1 MRFLLAGLATLPL
14 LFAQTPPPRPAPKKV
29 DAALRSRV
37 TEFHQ
42 YMIEGTFRKALDMVA
57 QDSQDFFL
65 STSKNK
71 QTVFKI
77 EEIAYSD
84 KFTKAV
90 VKISTTYRTLVGF
103 HTLDLPTTLPDYWKL
118 VGGKWMWYHDPAA
131 DHPSFFGVP
140 LSDATKPEAAIL
152 AQAVPKDTSS
162 EALGAA
168 AQSVL
173 QGTPGPVLD
182 KNSIEFVLGTPGEQQ
197 VVVRNPYRGQ
207 VRVAATLAGPS
218 LGVSAEPSLSVL
230 DSLGTAPVTIHY
242 DPRSGVPGS
251 TVVRLEIQ
259 PFHRVF
265 SLAVNVVRP
274 PAPADAGTLAPA
286 PSVEPAKP

>member
-1 MRFLLAGLATLPL
+1 MKWLLGTFLASLPL
-14 LFAQTPPPRPAPKKV
+14 LFAQTPPLQPAPKKV
-29 DAALRSRV
+29 DAALRSRI

-42 YMIEGTFRKALDMVA
+42 YMLEGTFRRALDMVA

-77 EEIAYSD
+77 DEIAYSD

-103 HTLDLPTTLPDYWKL
+103 HTLELPTTLPEYWKL
-118 VGGKWMWYHDPAA
+118 VAGKWMWYHDPAT
-131 DHPSFFGVP
+131 DRPSFFGVP
-140 LSDATKPEAAIL
+140 LGDASTPEAVL
-152 AQAVPKDTSS
+152 AQAVPKDTST

-182 KNSIEFVLGTPGEQQ
+182 KTSMEFVLGTPGEQQ

-207 VRVAATLAGPS
+207 VRVAASLAGPS
-218 LGVSAEPSLSVL
+218 LGVSAEPGLSVI
-230 DSLGTAPVTIHY
+230 DALGTAPVTIRY
-242 DPRSGVPGS
+242 DSLSAVPGS

-265 SLAVNVVRP
+265 SVSVNIVRP
-274 PAPADAGTLAPA
+274 PASAAPTPPVPA
-286 PSVEPAKP
+286 PSVDPAKP

>member
-1 MRFLLAGLATLPL
+1 MKRFLGAFLATMPL
-14 LFAQTPPPRPAPKKV
+14 LFAQTPPAKPAPRKV

-42 YMIEGTFRKALDMVA
+42 YMIDGTFRRALDMVA

-103 HTLDLPTTLPDYWKL
+103 RALDLPTTLPDYWKL
-118 VGGKWMWYHDPAA
+118 VGGKWMWYHDAAA
-131 DHPSFFGVP
+131 DRPNFFGVP
-140 LSDATKPEAAIL
+140 LGDASKPESVL
-152 AQAVPKDTSS
+152 AQALPKDTSNQ
-162 EALGAA
+162 ALGAA

-182 KNSIEFVLGTPGEQQ
+182 KNSMEFVLGTPGEQQ

-207 VRVAATLAGPS
+207 VRVAASLFGPS
-218 LGVSAEPSLSVL
+218 LGVSTDPDLSVI
-230 DSLGTAPVTIHY
+230 DSLGTASVTIHY
-242 DPRSGVPGS
+242 DPQLTVPGS
-251 TVVRLEIQ
+251 TVVRFEIQ

-265 SLAVNVVRP
+265 SLSVNIVRP
-274 PAPADAGTLAPA
+274 AATATPAFPRR
-286 PSVEPAKP
+286 PAKP

>member
-1 MRFLLAGLATLPL
+1 MMRFLGALLATLPL
-14 LFAQTPPPRPAPKKV
+14 LFAQTLPPQPAPKKV
-29 DAALRSRV
+29 DAALRSRIA
-37 TEFHQ
+37 EFHQ
-42 YMIEGTFRKALDMVA
+42 YMLEGTYRRALDMVA

-103 HTLDLPTTLPDYWKL
+103 HTLDLPTTLPEYWKL
-118 VGGKWMWYHDPAA
+118 VGGKWMWHHDPAA
-131 DHPSFFGVP
+131 DRPNFFGLP
-140 LSDATKPEAAIL
+140 LGDSTKPEAAVL
-152 AQAVPKDTSS
+152 AQAVPKDTSTQ
-162 EALGAA
+162 ALGAA

-182 KNSIEFVLGTPGEQQ
+182 KNSMEFVLGTPGDQQ

-218 LGVSAEPSLSVL
+218 LGVSAEPSLSVI

-242 DPRSGVPGS
+242 DALSAVPGS

-265 SLAVNVVRP
+265 SLAVMIVRP
-274 PAPADAGTLAPA
+274 SAPPSGTGL
-286 PSVEPAKP
+286 PAKP